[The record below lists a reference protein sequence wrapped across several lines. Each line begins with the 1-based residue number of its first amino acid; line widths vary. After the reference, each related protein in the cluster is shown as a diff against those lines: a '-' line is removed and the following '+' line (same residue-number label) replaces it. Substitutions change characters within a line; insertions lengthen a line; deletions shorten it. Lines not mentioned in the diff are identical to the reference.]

1 MYLKNIKAHGF
12 KSFADKI
19 NIELKNGITGIVGP
33 NGSGKSN
40 VVDAVR
46 WVLGEQSVKSL
57 RGDGTMTDVIFSG
70 SKSRNA
76 QNVAS
81 VSLIFDNTDHILP
94 LAFDEIALKRRVYKD
109 GTNEYFINNERCRLK
124 DLTDLLLDTGIAK
137 ESFNIISQG
146 KIEEIINS
154 KPTDRRV
161 IFEEAAEVLKYKKR
175 KEEAL
180 RKLDKTHDNM
190 SRVEDI
196 IRELELQ
203 VGPLKE
209 QAEKA
214 LKYLELKNELESTE
228 LSLITFDITSLNN
241 KYQLSKAK
249 IEALTEEL
257 RNISVSNTQSEAKI
271 SEFKEQINKCELE
284 IKKEQE
290 NLLSLT
296 TQVEQINSQKQIIL
310 ERQKYNVDD
319 ARLHNSL
326 VELKES
332 ELKQKN
338 EIAKTT
344 TELELKQAD
353 LNDITNNLI
362 KIEQQIQQVKQN
374 KNNLEQTLTQ
384 KIRQEANL
392 KIKIEN
398 LKESIENNS
407 AMPYAVKA
415 ILNNPKLTGIHN
427 ALGNILEIEEQ
438 YTTAITTVLGP
449 AVSNIITSTEQSAK
463 EAIQFLKNN
472 NYGRATFLP
481 INILKPKEIDMQ
493 TKQLLETL
501 PGYINIAQQLVAYDP
516 IFTSIVQNQLG
527 NVLVVDTIDHA
538 NHISKQINYRYRI
551 VTLEGE
557 LLHVGGSI
565 TGGNKLKTRSALN
578 EKYELENNLQEQK
591 NIIQEIQS
599 IEDAINQIDYELKSL
614 EDQRY
619 LISKSKIECTQLTET
634 MKNTKTNLE
643 EYLKQIQ
650 NEIEGT
656 NNILNNTLSKEE
668 ETILNAYYQALN
680 QKQTTI
686 TLLEQLNKK
695 QIEQKENLEEFEFSL
710 KRENSL
716 FNTKNKELK
725 ELEIETNR
733 IDVKLDTLL
742 NTLTEEYNMTYE
754 KAIKEYQIL
763 EDEKS
768 ARERVSSLKKMLK
781 EIGDVNTM
789 APEEYKKVNERY
801 SFLLNQKQDLENAE
815 NMLLDI
821 IQELDNVMCKE
832 FKETF
837 DTIKKHFQTTFQEL
851 FRGGN
856 AELKLT
862 DPDNILETGIDIVAS
877 PPGKKLTSISLL
889 SGGEKTFTAISLLFA
904 ILKTKT
910 VPFCILDE
918 VEAALDEANVESFGK
933 YLSTFRG
940 KTQFILITHKKKTME
955 FADVLYGITMQESG
969 VSKLVSVKLEEIKQ

>member
-353 LNDITNNLI
+353 LNHITNNLI

-481 INILKPKEIDMQ
+481 INILKPKEIDIQ

-501 PGYINIAQQLVAYDP
+501 PGYINTAQQLVAYDP
-516 IFTSIVQNQLG
+516 IFTTIVQNQLG

-904 ILKTKT
+904 ILKTKI